1 VIGLS
6 VIGLTLLGDVE
17 STCLTSKCEN
27 EPISYEADWGAIS
40 SRLHLFLLINGHI
53 GVDLETV
60 TQNLWLP
67 LGVPETTD
75 DEDVCI
81 GSLGRGSL
89 EGNVVLVLG
98 PLELLLAEALEL
110 EVKEE
115 NLR

>member
-1 VIGLS
+1 VVSLRVIS
-6 VIGLTLLGDVE
+6 LTLLGDVE
-17 STCLTSKCEN
+17 STRLTSKCEN

-60 TQNLWLP
+60 TQNLWLS
-67 LGVPETTD
+67 LCVPETTD
-75 DEDVCI
+75 YEDVCI
-81 GSLGRGSL
+81 GSLGGGSL
-89 EGNVVLVLG
+89 ERNVVLVPG
-98 PLELLLAEALEL
+98 PLELFLAETLEL

>member
-1 VIGLS
+1 MVGLG
-6 VIGLTLLGDVE
+6 VVGLTLLGNVE
-17 STCLTSKCEN
+17 STRLTSKSKN

-60 TQNLWLP
+60 TQDLWLS

-89 EGNVVLVLG
+89 ERNVVLVPG
-98 PLELLLAEALEL
+98 PFELLLAEALEL